1 MIVEDKCKFVL
12 SKVPVAQ
19 KRYTCEL
26 IALFSARLT
35 GKQNSIVDFCQSNV
49 IKCTF
54 GMETGE
60 EVYQR
65 LTPVGPV
72 RNITYRLAEQQRSND
87 DAILRK

>member
-1 MIVEDKCKFVL
+1 MQICFVKSTGS
-12 SKVPVAQ
+12 SK

-49 IKCTF
+49 IKSTF

>member
-1 MIVEDKCKFVL
+1 MQICFVQVL
-12 SKVPVAQ
+12 VPQ

-49 IKCTF
+49 IKWTF

-60 EVYQR
+60 EVHQR
-65 LTPVGPV
+65 LTPVVPV